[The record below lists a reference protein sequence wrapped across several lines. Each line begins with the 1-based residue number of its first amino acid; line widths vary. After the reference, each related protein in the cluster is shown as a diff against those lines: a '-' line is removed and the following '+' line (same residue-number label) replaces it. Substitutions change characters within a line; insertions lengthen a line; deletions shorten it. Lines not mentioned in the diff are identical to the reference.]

1 MTAPYCP
8 LPLTDSRRAY
18 VNSHDTDISRTLEE
32 HAPIRV
38 SEVTRIGH
46 KPTNFGHG
54 VRDDYDLVQSHDWL
68 DLGAF
73 K

>member
-1 MTAPYCP
+1 MNNELWCP
-8 LPLTDSRRAY
+8 LPLKDKRRAY

-38 SEVTRIGH
+38 SEVKRYG
-46 KPTNFGHG
+46 
-54 VRDDYDLVQSHDWL
+54 DDYDLVQSQDWMEM
-68 DLGAF
+68 GGF